1 MIVAGLTGSIAMGK
15 STVASMFAAMG
26 HPVFDADA
34 AVGKF
39 YESDR
44 AAAIIG
50 STFPGVAENGVVRR
64 EILAS
69 RVLADNSAMARLE
82 SIVHPEV
89 DRQQRQ
95 FIVEALSRGRKLV
108 LIDVPLL
115 FETGGDRSFDIVLV
129 VSASYDRQRKRALAR
144 ANMNV
149 SKLERI
155 LDRQIPDTEKRR
167 RAHFIIDTNGSIA
180 ETAAQVAGLT
190 RAISN
195 LSNSGI
201 RNARNCS

>member
-1 MIVAGLTGSIAMGK
+1 
-15 STVASMFAAMG
+15 
-26 HPVFDADA
+26 
-34 AVGKF
+34 
-39 YESDR
+39 
-44 AAAIIG
+44 
-50 STFPGVAENGVVRR
+50 
-64 EILAS
+64 
-69 RVLADNSAMARLE
+69 MARLE

-89 DRQQRQ
+89 DRQQRR
-95 FIVEALSRGRKLV
+95 FIAEALGRGRKIV
-108 LIDVPLL
+108 FIDVPLL

-129 VSASYDRQRKRALAR
+129 VSACYDRQRERALAR

-155 LDRQIPDTEKRR
+155 LARQLPDTEKRR

-201 RNARNCS
+201 RNARNRSGY